1 MDSDC
6 TFYSVW
12 QVAALSN
19 FSECE
24 KREQGNDK
32 KGEEEEENKHSFLKE
47 WKHG

>member
-19 FSECE
+19 FSEWGGD
-24 KREQGNDK
+24 QGHNK
-32 KGEEEEENKHSFLKE
+32 IKEEEEENKHGIF
-47 WKHG
+47 